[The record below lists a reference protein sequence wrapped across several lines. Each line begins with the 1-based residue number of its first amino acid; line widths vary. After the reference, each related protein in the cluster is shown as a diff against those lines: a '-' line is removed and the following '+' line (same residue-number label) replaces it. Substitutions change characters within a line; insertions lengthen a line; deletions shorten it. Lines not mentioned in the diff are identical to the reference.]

1 MGRLTRRT
9 VDPASRSA
17 SDPASDPL
25 ARRVTDP
32 DSDPLTRRA
41 EDPASDPFHGI
52 KASPSGHDAWVHGT
66 IESVTGS
73 QTWRGKGGA
82 FMSGLE
88 RGIVFS
94 RDSCYFLL
102 VSPGFFCKT
111 EKGAAIFRT
120 SILPGA

>member
-17 SDPASDPL
+17 S
-25 ARRVTDP
+25 
-32 DSDPLTRRA
+32 
-41 EDPASDPFHGI
+41 DPASDPFHGI

-111 EKGAAIFRT
+111 EKDAVI
-120 SILPGA
+120 